1 MANAKV
7 QLNRLI
13 AVHYQH
19 PNLNAIDRFLVD
31 FGLVAVQREETRTY
45 YRGFGP
51 ETYVYI
57 AEKSL
62 DDRKHFVGGILAVE
76 SVDDLHRAARV
87 AGASS
92 IEDSNS
98 LGGGQQVVLTDPVGM
113 KVTLVHGAK
122 TRSAAEV
129 NEKAPAPIILN
140 SGTVKARQT
149 LHAFE
154 RGPCQLAKCGHYG
167 LRVDSSKFD
176 EAVSWYMDIF
186 NLKLSSC
193 LQLADGKPAF
203 MFLHI
208 DKGKEFVDHHTIFLS
223 RAMKPLPKATPHHC
237 SFESDSFDT
246 QQLGHDWL
254 LQTGWTSCYGIGR
267 HKYGSHIFDYWFD
280 ASGNIIEHYTDGDL
294 VNCDTP
300 PTYEQVQP
308 DSIKVW
314 GPSIPLAFF
323 TGRPEDAIKPQSN
336 GPALTS
342 LDHVIRDGTIPSS
355 AQKRPLYQVET
366 KAVSQVS
373 T

>member
-1 MANAKV
+1 MLE
-7 QLNRLI
+7 LNRLM

-19 PNLNAIDRFLVD
+19 PNLDAIERFLVD
-31 FGLVAVQREETRTY
+31 FGLFVVKREETRTY

-57 AEKSL
+57 AEQSP
-62 DDRKHFVGGILAVE
+62 DERKHFVGGILAVE
-76 SVDDLHRAARV
+76 SVDDLHRAAQV
-87 AGASS
+87 PGSSS
-92 IEDSNS
+92 IEDAHS
-98 LGGGQQVVLTDPVGM
+98 LSGGKQVVLTDPVGM

-122 TRSAAEV
+122 MRPASEV
-129 NEKAPAPIILN
+129 NEEVPGPILIN
-140 SGTVKARQT
+140 SGTVRSRQT
-149 LHAFE
+149 LLSLEH
-154 RGPCQLAKCGHYG
+154 GPSRVAKCGHYG
-167 LRVDSSKFD
+167 LRVDFSKFD
-176 EAVSWYMDIF
+176 EAVDWYMDTF

-193 LQLADGKPAF
+193 LQLANGKPAF

-208 DKGKEFVDHHTIFLS
+208 DKGKEFVDHHTIFLC
-223 RAMKPLPKATPHHC
+223 RAMKPLSEATPHHS
-237 SFESDSFDT
+237 SFETDSFDT

-254 LQTGWTSCYGIGR
+254 LQKGWTNCYGIGR

-300 PTYEQVQP
+300 PTYEEVQP
-308 DSIKVW
+308 DSIKIW

-323 TGRPEDAIKPQSN
+323 TGRPEDAVKPQSN

-342 LDHVIRDGTIPSS
+342 LDHTIRDGMKPPS
-355 AQKRPLYQVET
+355 AQQKPLDGVEI
-366 KAVSQVS
+366 KAVEVS